1 MTIYIDLDEGSL
13 TPVFAPVEAVQ
24 MSDSIF
30 KITSIKN
37 ADKESTQYKNGDY
50 VLCLKVVSNED
61 KSIFDLAYRKLSKE
75 AAEYLTDKK
84 VNV

>member
-13 TPVFAPVEAVQ
+13 TPVFSTVEAVQ
-24 MSDSIF
+24 LSDSIF

-37 ADKESTQYKNGDY
+37 ADKESTQFKNGDY
-50 VLCLKVVSNED
+50 VLCLKVVSEKD
-61 KSIFDLAYRKLSKE
+61 TIFDLAYRKLSKK

-84 VNV
+84 VNL